1 MRSIVIIDDESVVI
15 EAIGAMVAR
24 AELPYEIIGT
34 ADNGVDGLRIVRE
47 LRPDVVIT
55 DIRMPGI
62 DGLSLIERTTQE
74 LPLCVFIVISGHR
87 EFEYAHKAIALNVSD
102 YIEKPIDYQSIVTAL
117 MRAEEL
123 LDMRR
128 RAQQVRS
135 VDQARQLERSEA
147 QNASIDRVLRYIH
160 ENYARDLGLE
170 DLSALVGMTP
180 AYLSSLFKENTGTS
194 YVKYLTAVR
203 MNNAKKLLA
212 AGEKAMT
219 VAEKVG
225 YREYNYF
232 CKVFKKQVG
241 VTPTEYRDGLENR

>member
-24 AELPYEIIGT
+24 AELPFEIVGT
-34 ADNGVDGLRIVRE
+34 ADNGVDGLHIVRR

-87 EFEYAHKAIALNVSD
+87 EFEYAHKAISLNVSD
-102 YIEKPIDYQSIVTAL
+102 YIEKPIDYQSVVMAL
-117 MRAEEL
+117 MRAEEQ
-123 LDMRR
+123 LDMRHK
-128 RAQQVRS
+128 AQQISS
-135 VDQARQLERSEA
+135 VDHTRRMERTEA
-147 QNASIDRVLRYIH
+147 QNVAIDKVLRYIH
-160 ENYARDLGLE
+160 ENYARDLGLDE
-170 DLSALVGMTP
+170 LSDLVGMTP
-180 AYLSSLFKENTGTS
+180 AYLSGLFKENTGIS
-194 YVKYLTAVR
+194 YVKYLTGVR
-203 MNNAKKLLA
+203 MNNAKRLLA
-212 AGEKAMT
+212 EGERAMA

-232 CKVFKKQVG
+232 CRVFKKQEG
-241 VTPTEYRDGLENR
+241 ITPTEYRDRLKNR